1 MPKRKPKKLL
11 DDKEHLFTMLSA
23 LVKKFGGEVTI
34 SRQDLEDLHPDEAL
48 SLIYDPVKKQIIL
61 KFIEMGLKKDNVMN

>member
-1 MPKRKPKKLL
+1 MSKREPKKLL

-23 LVKKFGGEVTI
+23 IIKKFGGEVTI
-34 SRQDLEDLHPDEAL
+34 TKKDLENIKPSEGL

-61 KFIEMGLKKDNVMN
+61 KFIEMGLKKDNVIN

>member
-23 LVKKFGGEVTI
+23 IIKKFGGEVKITKK
-34 SRQDLEDLHPDEAL
+34 DLENIKPSEGL
-48 SLIYDPVKKQIIL
+48 SLIYDPVKKEIIL
-61 KFIEMGLKKDNVMN
+61 KFIEMGLKKDNVIN

>member
-23 LVKKFGGEVTI
+23 LIKKFGGEVKITKK
-34 SRQDLEDLHPDEAL
+34 DLENIKPSEGL
-48 SLIYDPVKKQIIL
+48 SLIYDPVKKEIIL
-61 KFIEMGLKKDNVMN
+61 RFIEMGLKKDNVIN

>member
-23 LVKKFGGEVTI
+23 IIKKFGGEVTI
-34 SRQDLEDLHPDEAL
+34 TREDLEIIQPSEAL
-48 SLIYDPVKKQIIL
+48 SLIYDPVKKQIIM
-61 KFIEMGLKKDNVMN
+61 KFIEIGLKKDNVIN

>member
-23 LVKKFGGEVTI
+23 LIKKFGGEVKITKK
-34 SRQDLEDLHPDEAL
+34 DLENIKPSEGL
-48 SLIYDPVKKQIIL
+48 SLIYDPVKKEIIL
-61 KFIEMGLKKDNVMN
+61 KFIEMGLKKDNVIN